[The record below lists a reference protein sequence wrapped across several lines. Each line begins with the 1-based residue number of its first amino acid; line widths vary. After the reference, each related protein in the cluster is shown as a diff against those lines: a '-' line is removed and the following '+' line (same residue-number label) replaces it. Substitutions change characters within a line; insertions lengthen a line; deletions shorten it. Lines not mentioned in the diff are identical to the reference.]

1 MTMQLRPVHASSAA
15 THSKWTV
22 VSFSD
27 MASKHTLP
35 LTASDGVMM
44 DPQWELTVLTQ
55 FLNTS
60 RPSDEFWA
68 GQKQLRSEEA

>member
-1 MTMQLRPVHASSAA
+1 MHIISVGA
-15 THSKWTV
+15 HSKWTV

-27 MASKHTLP
+27 MASRHTLP
-35 LTASDGVMM
+35 LTASDGEMM

-60 RPSDEFWA
+60 RPSDELWA
-68 GQKQLRSEEA
+68 GQKQL